1 MPSKPDTAMPRRLK
15 VFRAHLGFY
24 DTIVAAPSQKAAA
37 EAWGA
42 DAREFA
48 QGFAGVTKDKDAVTA
63 ACAQPGVVLRRPAGT
78 RGAFKAE
85 PESPSA
91 PRLTAH
97 QKQRAGKIKRDAEE
111 KARKQAEKRN
121 RDEARRAA
129 AAAKA
134 ELADIEAQEAK
145 LRERRRKLQKGI
157 RTAKRA

>member
-1 MPSKPDTAMPRRLK
+1 MPRRLK

-24 DTIVAAPSQKAAA
+24 DTIVAAPSRKAAA

-63 ACAQPGVVLRRPAGT
+63 ACARPGVVLRRPDGT

-85 PESPSA
+85 PESPSG

-97 QKQRAGKIKRDAEE
+97 QKQSRRERESQQENGKPKPRLTPPHTS
-111 KARKQAEKRN
+111 RGQSG
-121 RDEARRAA
+121 ARRYRSAGSQAAGAA
-129 AAAKA
+129 A
-134 ELADIEAQEAK
+134 Q
-145 LRERRRKLQKGI
+145 
-157 RTAKRA
+157 T